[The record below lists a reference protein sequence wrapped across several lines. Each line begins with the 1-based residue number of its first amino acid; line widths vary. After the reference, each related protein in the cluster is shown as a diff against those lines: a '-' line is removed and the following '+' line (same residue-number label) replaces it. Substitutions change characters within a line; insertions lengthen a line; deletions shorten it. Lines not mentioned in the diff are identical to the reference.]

1 MLVAGSD
8 DGAYRIT
15 DVRESDATTAEKVL
29 DAGRTFRVLR
39 FDPLPGLFAATESG
53 LYHSRDSTAWTDLGV
68 PETEVCAVCASPAG
82 DRLYAG
88 TRPARVYVSESV
100 SSGVPDRGGLEWR
113 ELDGFGDLRS
123 REWRKDRHDDVA
135 QVRSLCTHP
144 DAPERVVAGVEVG
157 GVHVSDD
164 GGETWDAR
172 NEGVHDDV
180 HHLLAAS
187 ADRFVASTGF
197 GLYRTTDAG
206 RSWTRL
212 DRNVE
217 RRYFRES
224 FETGGVLHAGGAHG
238 SSSTWEEETPHA
250 LFECR
255 DGDALEPVESPVPD
269 ELFVGWCSIG
279 GDLLAATHRGTLL
292 LKRNGDWRTAGRV
305 PVPGDVTGRYLP
317 LAWYE
322 PRETSHRF

>member
-8 DGAYRIT
+8 DGVYRIA
-15 DVRESDATTAEKVL
+15 DVREPGETTAEKVL
-29 DAGRTFRVLR
+29 DSGRAFRVR
-39 FDPLPGLFAATESG
+39 QFDALDGLFAATESG
-53 LYHSRDSTAWTDLGV
+53 LYHSRDGTEWTDLGV
-68 PETEVCAVCASPAG
+68 PAEEVCAVCANPAG

-88 TRPARVYVSESV
+88 TRPARVYVSPSV
-100 SSGVPDRGGLEWR
+100 SSDDGPDPGADQWR
-113 ELDGFGDLRS
+113 ELDGFRELRS
-123 REWRKDRHDDVA
+123 REWRKARHDDVA
-135 QVRSLCTHP
+135 QVRSLRTHS

-164 GGETWDAR
+164 RGETWRAR

-180 HHLLAAS
+180 HHVHVVAPDTYL
-187 ADRFVASTGF
+187 ASTGF

-224 FETGGVLHAGGAHG
+224 FSLDGVVYAGGAYG
-238 SSSTWEEETPHA
+238 SSSTWAEETPHA

-255 DGDALEPVESPVPD
+255 GNALEQVASPTPD
-269 ELFVGWCSIG
+269 ELAIGWCSIG
-279 GDLLAATHRGTLL
+279 DAVVGATHRGTILV
-292 LKRNGDWRTAGRV
+292 KRDGDWRKAGRV

-317 LAWYE
+317 LAWHE
-322 PRETSHRF
+322 P